1 MVGMWWIDGRRG
13 FATGNRASSN
23 QPPML
28 MQNRPKMP
36 QATVGGV
43 TAGGAGIGAAGSDFL
58 EFLPL
63 STCMGR
69 FFG

>member
-13 FATGNRASSN
+13 FAAGDRASSN

-43 TAGGAGIGAAGSDFL
+43 TAGAQ
-58 EFLPL
+58 
-63 STCMGR
+63 R
-69 FFG
+69 